1 MKRLYIFD
9 MDGLLLDTETLYQ
22 QFWFK
27 VLQEKNIDIT
37 REELRKII
45 GMSYDQAK
53 NYFLNY
59 VDTEE
64 EFIELRQR
72 REVYFWEH
80 VENIG
85 MPLREGA
92 DQILSYLR
100 ENNIKTAL
108 ITSTEEQRA
117 KKLMNIAGLNH
128 TFDYMVFSNMVTKTK
143 PDPEMYHYL
152 EKLTDID
159 KREWIVFEDS
169 YSGLKAANNAG
180 VDVVWIKDLAILMD
194 DNVNYI
200 QKHDSLLDVLNNI
213 NFIQS
218 L

>member
-92 DQILSYLR
+92 DQILSYLK

-159 KREWIVFEDS
+159 KSEWIVFEDS

-194 DNVNYI
+194 DNVDYI
-200 QKHDSLLDVLNNI
+200 QEHNSLLDVLNNI
-213 NFIQS
+213 HYIQS

>member
-100 ENNIKTAL
+100 ENNIKSAL

-159 KREWIVFEDS
+159 MSEWIVFEDS

-200 QKHDSLLDVLNNI
+200 QKHDSLLDALNNI

>member
-100 ENNIKTAL
+100 ENNIKSAL

-194 DNVNYI
+194 DNVDYI
-200 QKHDSLLDVLNNI
+200 QEHNSLLDVLNNI

>member
-159 KREWIVFEDS
+159 KSEWIVFEDS

-200 QKHDSLLDVLNNI
+200 QKHDSLLDALNNI
-213 NFIQS
+213 HYIQS

>member
-128 TFDYMVFSNMVTKTK
+128 SFDYMVFSNMVTKTK

-194 DNVNYI
+194 DNVNYM

-213 NFIQS
+213 HYIQS

>member
-117 KKLMNIAGLNH
+117 KKLMNIAGINH

-194 DNVNYI
+194 DNVDYI
-200 QKHDSLLDVLNNI
+200 QEHNSLLDVLNNI
-213 NFIQS
+213 HYIQS

>member
-1 MKRLYIFD
+1 MKRLYLFD
-9 MDGLLLDTETLYQ
+9 MDGLLLDTERLYQ

-128 TFDYMVFSNMVTKTK
+128 TFDYMVFSNMVSKTK

-159 KREWIVFEDS
+159 MSEWIVFEDS

-213 NFIQS
+213 HYIQS

>member
-117 KKLMNIAGLNH
+117 KKLMNIARLNH

-213 NFIQS
+213 HYIQS

>member
-159 KREWIVFEDS
+159 MSEWIVFEDS

-200 QKHDSLLDVLNNI
+200 QKHDSLLDALNNI
-213 NFIQS
+213 HFIQS

>member
-194 DNVNYI
+194 DNVNYM

-213 NFIQS
+213 HYIQS

>member
-128 TFDYMVFSNMVTKTK
+128 SFDYMVFSNMVTKTK

-159 KREWIVFEDS
+159 MSEWIVFEDS

-194 DNVNYI
+194 DNVDYI
-200 QKHDSLLDVLNNI
+200 QEHNSLLDVLNNI

>member
-100 ENNIKTAL
+100 ENNIKSAL

-159 KREWIVFEDS
+159 MSEWIVFEDS

-194 DNVNYI
+194 DNVDYI
-200 QKHDSLLDVLNNI
+200 QEHNSLLDVLNNI

>member
-159 KREWIVFEDS
+159 MSEWIVFEDS

-200 QKHDSLLDVLNNI
+200 QKHDSLLDALNNI